1 MVAPSLSMLSLHAGA
16 VLFFA
21 PAPCA
26 KRNEY
31 RRRFLVG
38 KPGPEDV
45 SGEAFFKKL
54 RENAAFLKKGGTRK
68 LL

>member
-1 MVAPSLSMLSLHAGA
+1 MVAPSLSMLSLHGGT

-26 KRNEY
+26 NRNEY
-31 RRRFLVG
+31 RGWFLVG
-38 KPGPEDV
+38 KSGPEDV
-45 SGEAFFKKL
+45 FGEAFFKKL
-54 RENAAFLKKGGTRK
+54 RENTAFLKTGGTPK